1 MVSIITVC
9 YNAEHEIERTIRSVL
24 MQTSRNYEYIFIDGA
39 STDRT
44 LDIIEQYIPKFKEKD
59 ICVSIVSEKDDGIYD
74 AMNKGIKLAKGE
86 WINLMNAG
94 DCYHDAKVLNQ
105 IEQYCT
111 RQVDI
116 VVGEIVYVE
125 GYLGKRYYHSNIEN
139 LKDDMVFCHQAV
151 FASRKLFDEKK
162 FDITYRYSADYDWL
176 LYMYLKGYQYQCVD
190 VLVVDY
196 DSQGV
201 SNQNRERTIEEAEKI
216 RLKNGIIRNN
226 PIIDSKEKINWKYKI
241 YKIISQ
247 NKCLAKI
254 YYNAC
259 GKNRDDTYW
268 MGRRKNDG

>member
-1 MVSIITVC
+1 ML
-9 YNAEHEIERTIRSVL
+9 E
-24 MQTSRNYEYIFIDGA
+24 
-39 STDRT
+39 
-44 LDIIEQYIPKFKEKD
+44 
-59 ICVSIVSEKDDGIYD
+59 
-74 AMNKGIKLAKGE
+74 
-86 WINLMNAG
+86 
-94 DCYHDAKVLNQ
+94 
-105 IEQYCT
+105 
-111 RQVDI
+111 
-116 VVGEIVYVE
+116 
-125 GYLGKRYYHSNIEN
+125 
-139 LKDDMVFCHQAV
+139 
-151 FASRKLFDEKK
+151 
-162 FDITYRYSADYDWL
+162 L